1 MSDISYSQ
9 IKHNFSS
16 MVAGVISL
24 NIDGHIVLCLILWSV
39 SGYIE
44 GHSVLEMS
52 LLDSPQLLLQ
62 DIWSAYKLGTKGNH
76 PYSTTFNIATAIYSA
91 QSKSYLF
98 QHIVS
103 TVSI

>member
-1 MSDISYSQ
+1 MSTLLWA
-9 IKHNFSS
+9 
-16 MVAGVISL
+16 V
-24 NIDGHIVLCLILWSV
+24 WSV

-76 PYSTTFNIATAIYSA
+76 PYSTTFNIATDYLFCTI
-91 QSKSYLF
+91 SKSYLF

>member
-1 MSDISYSQ
+1 MSTLLWA
-9 IKHNFSS
+9 
-16 MVAGVISL
+16 V
-24 NIDGHIVLCLILWSV
+24 WSV

-91 QSKSYLF
+91 LYCKSYLF

>member
-1 MSDISYSQ
+1 MSTLLW
-9 IKHNFSS
+9 
-16 MVAGVISL
+16 AL
-24 NIDGHIVLCLILWSV
+24 RWSV

-91 QSKSYLF
+91 LSKSYLN

-103 TVSI
+103 TVPI